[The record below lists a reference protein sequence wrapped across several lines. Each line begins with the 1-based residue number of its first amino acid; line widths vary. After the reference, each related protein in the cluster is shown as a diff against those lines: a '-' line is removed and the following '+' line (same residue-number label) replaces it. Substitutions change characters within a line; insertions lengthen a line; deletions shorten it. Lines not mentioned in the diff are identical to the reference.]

1 MPRNTLVATKR
12 HALTPGDSS
21 GIPETHKGGIKS
33 KLKGPRP
40 EAAIESKKAENGGCK
55 RRVRRRMRL
64 PGAMPR
70 RGGLQVSRLSTSVLV
85 FLNFWI
91 KFTYQLSFVH
101 GKSQQVLDDWGV
113 CGRPQ
118 HLPLRGALRLQPLHL
133 PQGGSHRHRQALL
146 QVRGR
151 LHLCQVYCLS
161 PEGWSEDFDVWVV

>member
-70 RGGLQVSRLSTSVLV
+70 RGGLQV
-85 FLNFWI
+85 
-91 KFTYQLSFVH
+91 
-101 GKSQQVLDDWGV
+101 LDDWGV